1 MRPVQKEVYNNGDL
15 TKVEVIDADTGEH
28 IVDVLWDPHDKQT
41 PENRQEFRR
50 YVDRVIK
57 RKERE
62 NGN

>member
-28 IVDVLWDPHDKQT
+28 IVDVLWDPHDEQT

-50 YVDRVIK
+50 WVDRIIK
-57 RKERE
+57 RKEQQ